1 VSTYLKLDDP
11 KTNDP
16 KVKVEDRKLGDLK
29 LDAGAMD
36 DLKLLIDWS
45 SPWDEFRSAIRP
57 ALVRSPRRLAGE
69 APVGIFPYRGMLGSW
84 VVEILLFSLFI
95 FLTRG
100 FDTMRVSQPPAPA
113 KYDVIYFSGEELPQT
128 ADVGGAQAGRA
139 GRSGGREAHHPTQVI
154 RVARGESLR
163 EKVVDAPKLNL
174 PHSEAAVANL
184 LAFQRVPGPPPT
196 EGMRSSLRAPSL
208 AQLAAIAPAPTV
220 ERAAMRNQPTLSTSV
235 VQPAPSAGEIT
246 TLRLPGNNAVQVVPP
261 PVSAPE
267 RASNSSSRLTLP
279 APTVVAPPPQLSQEV
294 AKTGPGF
301 GPGELQK
308 QVVPPPVQLGNHGSE
323 RRAVAGLGT
332 GPVVP
337 PPVQLGSATSHQPH
351 SELGGGT
358 AVVPPPVQLGAGTS
372 TSHQPQTGLGGVTA
386 VVPPPPTLAGGTS
399 PTGRGRGDRGVGMGG
414 PGEIGELAAPP
425 NSGGNGKGAGIV
437 LSNQPG
443 SKVGV
448 PGSGGAGSLAMSPQ
462 GESNT
467 GLGGY
472 GGGNG
477 ITRGNGPG
485 SGLGGEGSGAAREG
499 SGHGSDPTAR
509 GGISPFSGPGGAGN
523 APSGAPAA
531 PGVSVSG
538 GTNVVNLPSF
548 SQGGNQ
554 PVDPSRSS
562 ASGNKPS
569 GITVVA
575 TSRSGGAFNFYGAM
589 KGDKGYTRY
598 IDTALGL
605 AVMMFSDPTTAA
617 HPYQQELTSPQP
629 MRVDLPAGLRRSRL
643 VIACRLDRTGVL
655 RNPQVIESTE
665 PVMTAKVLA
674 ALPGWKFSP
683 ALRGDEPVEVTA
695 ILGFGIDTN
704 DRYK

>member
-1 VSTYLKLDDP
+1 MNSYLKLDDP
-11 KTNDP
+11 KINDP
-16 KVKVEDRKLGDLK
+16 KIEDRRIGDPK
-29 LDAGAMD
+29 MD
-36 DLKLLIDWS
+36 GRTFNDLKLLVEWS

-69 APVGIFPYRGMLGSW
+69 APVGIFPYRGMLASW
-84 VVEILLFSLFI
+84 AVEILLFSFFI

-100 FDTMRVSQPPAPA
+100 FDTMRVPQPPAPA

-128 ADVGGAQAGRA
+128 ADVGGAQAGRT

-174 PHSEAAVANL
+174 PHSDAAVANL

-208 AQLAAIAPAPTV
+208 AQLAAIAPAPDV
-220 ERAAMRNQPTLSTSV
+220 ERDRMRSVPALSTGV
-235 VQPAPSAGEIT
+235 VPPAPSAGEVT
-246 TLRLPGNNAVQVVPP
+246 SMRLPGSNPVQVVPP

-267 RASNSSSRLTLP
+267 RASNSNSRLTLP
-279 APTVVAPPPQLSQEV
+279 APTVVAPPPQVSQEIS
-294 AKTGPGF
+294 KTGPGF
-301 GPGELQK
+301 GSGELQR
-308 QVVPPPVQLGNHGSE
+308 QVVPPPVQLGNNGGE

-337 PPVQLGSATSHQPH
+337 PPVQLGGGATSHQLH
-351 SELGGGT
+351 SGLSGGT
-358 AVVPPPVQLGAGTS
+358 AVVPPPVQLGAGAT
-372 TSHQPQTGLGGVTA
+372 TSHQPRTGLGGGTA
-386 VVPPPPTLAGGTS
+386 IVPPPPTLAGGTS
-399 PTGRGRGDRGVGMGG
+399 PTGRGRGERGGGLGG
-414 PGEIGELAAPP
+414 PGDMGELAAPP

-485 SGLGGEGSGAAREG
+485 SGLSGEGSGAGREG
-499 SGHGSDPTAR
+499 SGHGSDPAAR

-523 APSGAPAA
+523 APAGAPAA

-562 ASGNKPS
+562 AAANKPS

-589 KGDKGYTRY
+589 KGDKVYTRY
-598 IDTALGL
+598 IDTALGI
-605 AVMMFSDPTTAA
+605 AVMQFSDPATAA
-617 HPYQQELTSPQP
+617 HPYLEELTSPQP
-629 MRVDLPAGLRRSRL
+629 LRVDLPAGLRRSRL
-643 VIACRLDRTGVL
+643 VIACVLDRTGVL
-655 RNPQVIESTE
+655 RNPQVLDSTE
-665 PVMTAKVLA
+665 PVMTAKILA
-674 ALPGWKFSP
+674 ALPSWKFSP
-683 ALRGDEPVEVTA
+683 AVRGNEPVEVNA